1 MEDKQRRMGEL
12 VALLNRAAY
21 AYYTKDE
28 PIMADVQYDRLYD
41 ELLSLEKET
50 GVQMADSPTHRVG
63 GETLKEFEKYRHVTR
78 LWSMDKVQSEPE
90 LLDWVARAQRL
101 CAQAGDFPEPVF
113 GVEYKFDGLTINLTY
128 ENGVLVQAAT
138 RGDGV
143 TGEAILPQA
152 RTIRDIPLRIPYTG
166 RLEVQGECIMR
177 LSALEKYNETAAVP
191 LKNARNGAA
200 GALRNLDPAVTA
212 ARRLSAFFYQVGT
225 IDAPPYHDQ
234 PGMLDFI
241 RAQGL
246 PVSPYFR
253 TARTAQEV
261 VACVREIAAARESLD
276 FLIDGAVIK
285 IQDSRTRA
293 ALGFTDKF
301 PRWAVAFKFPAEET
315 TTTLESV
322 TWELGRTGKLTPLA
336 HVEAVDF
343 AGVTV
348 RKATLNNYGDIQRK
362 RLLLGC
368 TVWIRRSNDVIPEI
382 TGRVEDGST
391 GSEIAKPTVCPACG
405 EPLVERGANLYCV
418 NRQACRPQAVARL
431 AHFAGRDAMDITS
444 LSEKTAG
451 QLYDLCGVRDPA
463 DLYHLT
469 REQLLS
475 LEGFQDKR
483 ADNLLAAL
491 QKSRDCALDAFLF
504 AIGIPNIGRGT
515 ARDVAGHFGAL
526 AGVMNATQEELLEI
540 PDVGDIVAQSVVEF
554 FSFPEDR
561 TMVERLLAAG
571 VTPREIAKPSA
582 DTPQP
587 LEGMTIVV
595 TGTLPSLSRNE
606 AEDMIRAH
614 GGTAAGSVSK
624 KTSYVLA
631 GEKAGS
637 KLTKAEQLGI
647 PVLDEQAFFHLI
659 GKE

>member
-1 MEDKQRRMGEL
+1 M
-12 VALLNRAAY
+12 
-21 AYYTKDE
+21 
-28 PIMADVQYDRLYD
+28 
-41 ELLSLEKET
+41 
-50 GVQMADSPTHRVG
+50 
-63 GETLKEFEKYRHVTR
+63 
-78 LWSMDKVQSEPE
+78 QSEPE

-166 RLEVQGECIMR
+166 
-177 LSALEKYNETAAVP
+177 SAGGCRASASCACPRWKNITKRPPCPSKTPATARPGRCAIWILP
-191 LKNARNGAA
+191 SRRRAGSAR
-200 GALRNLDPAVTA
+200 
-212 ARRLSAFFYQVGT
+212 FF
-225 IDAPPYHDQ
+225 IRWAPFDDPPYHDQ

-368 TVWIRRSNDVIPEI
+368 TVWIRRSKRCNPRNHRPR
-382 TGRVEDGST
+382 GGWLDGQRNCKAHRLPCLRCAAGGARGQSVLRQ
-391 GSEIAKPTVCPACG
+391 SPDLPPAGCG
-405 EPLVERGANLYCV
+405 AAGAF
-418 NRQACRPQAVARL
+418 CRAR
-431 AHFAGRDAMDITS
+431 RD
-444 LSEKTAG
+444 G
-451 QLYDLCGVRDPA
+451 
-463 DLYHLT
+463 YHLPVRKDGGAIVRSVRRARSGRSVSPDPRAAFVAGGIFRT
-469 REQLLS
+469 SARITCWPPC
-475 LEGFQDKR
+475 KR
-483 ADNLLAAL
+483 AA
-491 QKSRDCALDAFLF
+491 
-504 AIGIPNIGRGT
+504 T
-515 ARDVAGHFGAL
+515 ARW
-526 AGVMNATQEELLEI
+526 TR
-540 PDVGDIVAQSVVEF
+540 SC
-554 FSFPEDR
+554 S
-561 TMVERLLAAG
+561 
-571 VTPREIAKPSA
+571 PSA
-582 DTPQP
+582 FQISA
-587 LEGMTIVV
+587 GA
-595 TGTLPSLSRNE
+595 R
-606 AEDMIRAH
+606 RAMWP
-614 GGTAAGSVSK
+614 GI
-624 KTSYVLA
+624 LA
-631 GEKAGS
+631 RWRA
-637 KLTKAEQLGI
+637 
-647 PVLDEQAFFHLI
+647 
-659 GKE
+659 